1 MLPPPLPGLR
11 TFVEVGRRGS
21 IKDAATALGV
31 TPGAV
36 SQQIRALERRFGVQ
50 LLERFHRGVR
60 MSQDGSRLFAALDPA
75 FGQIEDAIRP
85 FSVRS
90 GRGKSLTVSTTPS
103 FAATWLAGRIGR
115 FSSVH
120 GFDVRLQSSVSLAD
134 LRDGSIDL
142 AIRHGS
148 GVYAG
153 MATECLFLPRL
164 IVVASPERVRQGPAI
179 LEPSDCLL
187 HPLLQDRERRD
198 WSAWF
203 RAVGGRP
210 TPRWLDG
217 SILADDSLLI
227 RAAIGGHG
235 LAVVRDVYAHDDLA
249 SGRLVCPIAA
259 SAPTADGYFLV
270 IPPER
275 LAIAKVKAFRDWLLA
290 EVATTRAMLDPAPA

>member
-1 MLPPPLPGLR
+1 MFQPPLLGLR
-11 TFVEVGRRGS
+11 AFVEVGRRGS
-21 IKDAATALGV
+21 IKDAAAVLGV

-36 SQQIRALERRFGVQ
+36 SQQIRALEQRFGTR

-60 MSQDGSRLFAALDPA
+60 MSPEGNRLFAALDPA

-85 FSVRS
+85 FS
-90 GRGKSLTVSTTPS
+90 GRAGRAELLTVSTTPS

-115 FSSVH
+115 FSHDH
-120 GFDVRLQSSVSLAD
+120 GFEVRLQSSVSLVD
-134 LRDGSIDL
+134 LRGDSVDL

-153 MATECLFLPRL
+153 LTSERLFRPRL
-164 IVVASPERVRQGPAI
+164 IVVASPERIRLEPAI
-179 LEPSDCLL
+179 REPGDCLL
-187 HPLLQDRERRD
+187 HPLLQDRDRRD

-203 RAVGGRP
+203 ESVGGRP

-249 SGRLVCPIAA
+249 SGRLTCPIEA
-259 SAPTADGYFLV
+259 SAPTVDGYFLV
-270 IPPER
+270 IPPDR
-275 LAIAKVKAFRDWLLA
+275 MGVAKVKAFRKWLLA
-290 EVATTRAMLDPAPA
+290 EAAATRTVLDPATA